1 MELEMENI
9 YGSIKMKQKFDKKF
23 IHQMSQ
29 MQLLFHYFNFT
40 PDLQLQEQ
48 ALSDPGIKG

>member
-23 IHQMSQ
+23 IHTMSEI
-29 MQLLFHYFNFT
+29 QLLFYYLNFT
-40 PDLQLQEQ
+40 PDLHLQGQ
-48 ALSDPGIKG
+48 ALNVPGIKG

>member
-1 MELEMENI
+1 MENI

-29 MQLLFHYFNFT
+29 MQLLFYYLNLT
-40 PDLQLQEQ
+40 LDLYLQGRD
-48 ALSDPGIKG
+48 LSFPGIKG